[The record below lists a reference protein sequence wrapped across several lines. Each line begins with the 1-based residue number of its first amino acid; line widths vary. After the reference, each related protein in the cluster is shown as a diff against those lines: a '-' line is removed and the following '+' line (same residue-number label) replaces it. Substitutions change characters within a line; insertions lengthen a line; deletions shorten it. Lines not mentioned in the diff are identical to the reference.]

1 MEDTVQKIQDIDEK
15 LIKGAEDL
23 TFIQESLSKSS
34 QMTSNMVTI
43 LTSFEER
50 LAMLEQNILPVH
62 RETVSLQ
69 KLQENLSVT
78 LSVFDDVLSHHDAV
92 RDLEQAVKAGA
103 GNGLEQYLS
112 HMQQIEDA
120 KNFFEEHNPSSP
132 ELAKATLLFNTGKDS
147 LQNEFRVLLSR
158 HGQPVPPTMVLELIA
173 AEDEDFPS
181 DNVSLSLSQMPESAM
196 EDLTEIAKWLKDHSK
211 TLDFIDIYHATRS
224 IVLKKSLELM
234 KEHLRRN
241 AAPSSGNFSPMVTA
255 GKAHKLKDTP
265 RGRTGSNLRPVVAR
279 KGSSASQSS
288 KGEAS
293 GRKYNTLAPDFNVD
307 LDSEIENYLY
317 CVSGL
322 LKLMQSEALIMTGI
336 IPGEHQR
343 KTFDKITEKA
353 MTMIFQDGE
362 AISSAAKRAVL
373 KHDYTAVLT
382 VFPVAKHLSQIRPE
396 FEETLQGTTP
406 TTRSKLPTLIAS
418 LETTGAKALEEFFDV
433 VKNDPDKSNMP
444 RDGTVHELTSN
455 ALTFLEHFLDYIDT
469 TAAMLT
475 AHRDQG
481 YSAKTTDVEANKRQV
496 SNYVAKV
503 LGALSLN
510 LDQKAKTYSDQY
522 LGAIF
527 LLNNYHFILK
537 SLERYDLTKLVIIS
551 TPDIES
557 HYAEIIKEQK
567 REYSKSWNKVLSHIL
582 ETNKPMSSQRMALEA
597 AKLKDKERQQIKDK
611 FKEQFTYKVKDKKER
626 QQIKDIFKGFNQDFE
641 ELYKTQK
648 SYAIPHAELRAA
660 LRKENK
666 DLIVQPYQV
675 FRDKYMLINF
685 TKNPNKYMKLT
696 TEMVAAYIDRFFD
709 ITA

>member
-1 MEDTVQKIQDIDEK
+1 MEDTVQKIQAIDEK
-15 LIKGAEDL
+15 LVKGAEDL
-23 TFIQESLSKSS
+23 AFIQDSLSKSS

-50 LAMLEQNILPVH
+50 LGMLEQNILPVH

-69 KLQENLSVT
+69 KLQENLSIT
-78 LSVFDDVLSHHDAV
+78 LNVFDEVLSHHDAV

-132 ELAKATLLFNTGKDS
+132 ELAKATSLFNTGKDS

-158 HGQPVPPTMVLELIA
+158 HGQTVPPTTVLDLIA
-173 AEDEDFPS
+173 AEEEDFAS
-181 DNVSLSLSQMPESAM
+181 DSVSLSLSQMPESAM
-196 EDLTEIAKWLKDHSK
+196 EDLTEIARWLRDHSK

-224 IVLKKSLELM
+224 IILKKSVETL
-234 KEHLRRN
+234 KDHLRKSTI
-241 AAPSSGNFSPMVTA
+241 PSMGNFSPMVTA
-255 GKAHKLKDTP
+255 GKVHKMKDTP
-265 RGRTGSNLRPVVAR
+265 KGRTSSNLRPVVAR
-279 KGSSASQSS
+279 KGSSASQTS
-288 KGEAS
+288 KGETS
-293 GRKYNTLAPDFNVD
+293 GRKFQSLAPDSHVD

-322 LKLMQSEALIMTGI
+322 LKLMQSEAQIMTGI

-343 KTFDKITEKA
+343 RTFDKIIEKA
-353 MTMIFQDGE
+353 MEMIFQDGE

-373 KHDYTAVLT
+373 KHDYTAILT

-406 TTRSKLPTLIAS
+406 TTRSKLPSLIAS

-444 RDGTVHELTSN
+444 KDGTVHELTSN
-455 ALTFLEHFLDYIDT
+455 ALTFLEHLLDYIDT

-481 YSAKTTDVEANKRQV
+481 YSPKTTDVDANKRQV
-496 SNYVAKV
+496 SIYVAKV

-527 LLNNYHFILK
+527 LLNNYHYILK
-537 SLERYDLTKLVIIS
+537 SLERSELMKLVLVS

-557 HYAEIIKEQK
+557 HYADVIRDQK
-567 REYSKSWNKVLSHIL
+567 KEYSKSWNKVLSHIL
-582 ETNKPMSSQRMALEA
+582 EVNKPMSSQRMAQEA

-611 FKEQFTYKVKDKKER
+611 
-626 QQIKDIFKGFNQDFE
+626 FKGFNQDFE

-648 SYAIPHAELRAA
+648 SYAIPHAELRTA
-660 LRKENK
+660 LREENK
-666 DLIVQPYQV
+666 KLIVQPYQV

-685 TKNPNKYMKLT
+685 TKNPGKYMKLT
-696 TEMVAAYIDRFFD
+696 KEEVAASIDKFFD